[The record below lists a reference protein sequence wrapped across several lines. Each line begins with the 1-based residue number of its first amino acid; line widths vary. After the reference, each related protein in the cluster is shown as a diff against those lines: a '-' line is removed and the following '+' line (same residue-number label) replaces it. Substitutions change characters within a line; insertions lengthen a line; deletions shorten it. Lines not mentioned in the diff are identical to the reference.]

1 MTTPTAEIA
10 GDLATTPI
18 ARWEA
23 NIAAIRLLKELQAQ
37 DRQASLEERA
47 VLAKYAG
54 FGDSAF
60 AQGLGRYTG
69 DPAWQRR
76 KDALQEL
83 VTDEEHES
91 IKRSHVN
98 AFYTTPEIATAMWE
112 GLKDMGA
119 GDIPNLKVL
128 EPSAGSGRFLAHQ
141 PPEMAASSERTAVE
155 LDNLTAGLLKA
166 QFPEATVWNSGFQ
179 DAPVPDDHFDVA
191 ISNVP
196 FGKYGVHDP
205 EYLATGRRFL
215 TRSIHNYFF
224 AKALDKLRPGGML
237 AFITTHYTLDAEK
250 AQPFREYLAD
260 QADLVG
266 AVRLPEGAF
275 PDTEVVADIIYLRK
289 RVPGEAPGNR
299 DWVEAA
305 PHQVEGPETKGTPN
319 TFSVNRYFLDNPDM
333 VLGDHSDEGTMYAR
347 GSYTVKSSPGGQPV
361 TAALRSAMQEIADSP
376 RKLTP
381 SIPAPSSRTPRPPSG
396 PETAPKSALD
406 ETARAKVLKMAE
418 IGATAR
424 RLLNVEKGRTSA
436 EDAEQIRA
444 SLNEQYQTFVESYG
458 ELNLPANRSLAKQQ
472 PDGAMLLALEVF
484 DRAEETWEP
493 SSIFSRRLA
502 GAEPERNVT
511 NAADAMSVVIN
522 ESGRLDFQRMGQ
534 LLGDSPDAVRDSL
547 AGDGLVFRNPMGGWE
562 PADEYLTG
570 HVREKLEIAR
580 KVAAA
585 DPAYQTNAAAL
596 EAVVPEDVP
605 ASQIATPLG
614 APWIPADV
622 VNEWVAKHLSAFPNR
637 KGEWFRYSPETGDW
651 SKSTKVNGYEGIM
664 RAEWGTPGMAADDI
678 LINTL
683 RGMPV
688 NITKSDGDGGRVKD
702 LEGILAAREK
712 SRQIQESFSEWIWED
727 QARQERLVRLYND
740 THNALRPRVFDGSHL
755 KFPGMDPRWQ
765 SQLRPHQRDAISRV
779 VHDGT
784 ALLAHEVGFG
794 KTAVM
799 VASGMERQ
807 RLGLIDKPVFVVPKA
822 THEQFARDFCS
833 MYPGAD
839 LLFPGDQDF
848 GVENRETFLN
858 RIATGD
864 WDGVILTSE
873 QFQKIPVSPATEAK
887 WVQNQVNDLRAALQD
902 VDTEEGG
909 YSETSWQ
916 GRTQKKLSTKLLALE
931 AKLKDL
937 RAEMNAA
944 ADENVLHFEDLGV
957 DQIYVDEADRY
968 KNLPFATRMG
978 QVKGLPQSESKRA
991 WDMFLK
997 TQHIQGL
1004 GQRESGSFSRNGVV
1018 FATGTPI
1025 ANTIAEAWTM
1035 MRYLQLPEMRRRGLH
1050 HFDAW
1055 AKTYGEITSGME
1067 QSPQGKYKPTQRF
1080 AKFVNLPELSQ
1091 LFQNVADVRVASEVP
1106 EMVAVRPRLVDEG
1119 GDPKRTTVKA
1129 EIYPALQAYMC
1140 DLRDRAERLSQVDP
1154 EVDNMLLISSDARK
1168 ASLDLRMVDP
1178 AAGPN
1183 PNGKVQLAAEKVADI
1198 YRDEEENKGTQLVFL
1213 DIGTPKRNAK
1223 VTEDTDSTPEQA
1235 ADDLTGEESAYV
1247 RDLYGILKRELIAR
1261 GVPESDIAFVQDY
1274 PSKARE
1280 DLFEQVNAG
1289 DVRVLVGS
1297 TETVGVGVNIQA
1309 RAAALHHLDVP
1320 WRPRDIEQ
1328 REGRIIRQGNAVYGP
1343 EVDEES
1349 GEIIGP
1355 GRGVKIYQYVQE
1367 GSFDEFMWQAV
1378 EVKGQAVKAL
1388 MRRHTPNREMED
1400 ADGLV
1405 LSASEAK
1412 ALASGNPL
1420 VLRAEELKNDINTL
1434 RLQRASHRNQ
1444 RENAKGQ
1451 LKRLERAIEGH
1462 RDRIPRMEGDAR
1474 LAQAETGDAGW
1485 TIAGKVIE
1493 KRADA
1498 GKAIQGQLS
1507 KLRLDET
1514 TGVIGQYRGFDL
1526 SAAHTNRG
1534 HQLAVT
1540 NPATGSAYNSTYMEQ
1555 LSPTG
1560 LMSRLDN
1567 VVGGIPTALEGAR
1580 ERLAES
1586 ESSIAVYGEQA
1597 RRPFDRMGELASLE
1611 RELVSV
1617 QARLSEEP
1625 DTGCA
1630 PVMEPSISVPDDDWE
1645 GQAASPQPEQP
1656 ESAPDPDLWG
1666 SYLQSGT
1673 LARDSAGPEYWE
1685 KEWEQAQRDRE
1696 AATTGHVDIVDGGPG
1711 ATSPPVWD
1719 GPESR
1724 PIDDAPETGLDP
1736 EREQR
1741 EPTPFE
1747 EAQQISQRLG
1757 DTLRPDVTPADVTPE
1772 ALQDLRQMLTDHEER
1787 EREAEEKEGRARETE
1802 DALMSM
1808 RSEKVAKYS
1817 PIIKWA
1823 DSIWGTGQPVSATV
1837 NVYGGMGG
1845 MAPKT
1850 LLLQPPEEDAP
1861 PLLRLDRYG
1870 NLSILEGYTKGE
1882 PRYVAV
1888 TDDYILEGGGQSFKV
1903 GAGVPESPAPAGQQA
1918 DQEQATPPVMP
1929 PEPDLDQ
1936 ALEQVAAEL
1945 DARDSQRLA
1954 DLGID
1959 SDQEKVERLEQL
1971 EDRASAAGAS
1981 EVAEAIRETR
1991 RQDPEIIIA
2000 SEISDLQEA
2009 VAVAEGVAPESEAQG
2024 QRHEGQAEEDQTL
2037 VHLDVPEADPSAGP
2051 STKCA
2056 SITRTGKPCGH
2067 NPKSGYTW
2075 CVQHIAANWP
2085 AKPPIAQDPNSWE
2098 SYEQPG
2104 PAMPREPGPE
2114 YWAALSEERQPTPTA
2129 LEPLGPQPPHVMSKY
2144 EEEDAGSTITGQGYL
2159 DALAVKEFEQRGLE
2173 AEAEVEE
2180 PEPTPAQ
2187 RVRERI
2193 GGEPKAEVLIS
2204 AYVNADA
2211 EERAYLDSLGVGE
2224 LAERQGHRVTTSDA
2238 ALVENALDDGW
2249 VSDEEASAAGRV
2261 QNLAQQETPD
2271 PEMVSYSMTQAEF
2284 EERIRELCDDPDALA
2299 AFEEQVEAQ
2308 AVDAKAERRYRAR
2321 QQAEDPAAAAAQDVS
2336 AALRSDAGEALKQ
2349 RSDQAREQR
2358 EEDGGEATPRKRQ
2371 WTAKELRLKAKELC
2385 PPASAIRLTRRA
2397 RNSTL
2402 PKAPKPPSTAAPK
2415 SGRTARKPAF
2425 TAGMRR

>member
-10 GDLATTPI
+10 GDLPTTPI

-98 AFYTTPEIATAMWE
+98 SFYTTPEIATAMWE

-141 PPEMAASSERTAVE
+141 PPEIAASSERTAVE

-275 PDTEVVADIIYLRK
+275 PDTQVVADIIYLRK

-299 DWVEAA
+299 DWVEAV

-502 GAEPERNVT
+502 GAEPERDVT

-534 LLGDSPDAVRDSL
+534 LLGDSPDGVRDSL

-678 LINTL
+678 LIHTL
-683 RGMPV
+683 KGAPI

-873 QFQKIPVSPATEAK
+873 QFQKIPVSPETEAK

-916 GRTQKKLSTKLLALE
+916 GRTEKKLSTKLLALE

-1474 LAQAETGDAGW
+1474 LAQADTGDAGW

-1514 TGVIGQYRGFDL
+1514 TGVIGQYKGFDL
-1526 SAAHTNRG
+1526 SASHTNRG
-1534 HQLAVT
+1534 HQLTVT

-1555 LSPTG
+1555 LSPAG

-1597 RRPFDRMGELASLE
+1597 RRPFERMGELASLE

-1645 GQAASPQPEQP
+1645 GQAASPRPEP
-1656 ESAPDPDLWG
+1656 ASDPDLWG

-1719 GPESR
+1719 GPEYR

-1787 EREAEEKEGRARETE
+1787 EREAEEREGRARETE

-1808 RSEKVAKYS
+1808 RSEKIAKYS
-1817 PIIKWA
+1817 PIIEWA
-1823 DSIWGTGQPVSATV
+1823 DSIWGAGQPVSATV

-1888 TDDYILEGGGQSFKV
+1888 TDDYILEGGGQSFTV

-1981 EVAEAIRETR
+1981 GLAEAIRETQ

-2009 VAVAEGVAPESEAQG
+2009 VAVAEGVVPESEAQG
-2024 QRHEGQAEEDQTL
+2024 QGQKGEAEEDQTP
-2037 VHLDVPEADPSAGP
+2037 VHL
-2051 STKCA
+2051 
-2056 SITRTGKPCGH
+2056 
-2067 NPKSGYTW
+2067 
-2075 CVQHIAANWP
+2075 
-2085 AKPPIAQDPNSWE
+2085 
-2098 SYEQPG
+2098 
-2104 PAMPREPGPE
+2104 
-2114 YWAALSEERQPTPTA
+2114 
-2129 LEPLGPQPPHVMSKY
+2129 
-2144 EEEDAGSTITGQGYL
+2144 
-2159 DALAVKEFEQRGLE
+2159 
-2173 AEAEVEE
+2173 EAEVEE

-2211 EERAYLDSLGVGE
+2211 EERAYLDSLGVGA
-2224 LAERQGHRVTTSDA
+2224 LAERHGHRVSTEDA

-2249 VSDEEASAAGRV
+2249 VTGEEASAAGRV

-2308 AVDAKAERRYRAR
+2308 AVDAKAERRYRAKQR
-2321 QQAEDPAAAAAQDVS
+2321 TEDPAAAAAQDVS

-2358 EEDGGEATPRKRQ
+2358 EEEGEEAAPRRRT
-2371 WTAKELRLKAKELC
+2371 WTAKELRLKARELC
-2385 PPASAIRLTRRA
+2385 PPASAIRLSRKA
-2397 RNSTL
+2397 RKSTL
-2402 PKAPKPPSTAAPK
+2402 PKAPRPPSTAAPK
-2415 SGRTARKPAF
+2415 SGRSHGKPAF

>member
-10 GDLATTPI
+10 DNLPRTPI
-18 ARWEA
+18 ARWNA
-23 NIAAIRLLKELQAQ
+23 NIEVIRLLKELEAQ
-37 DRQASLEERA
+37 DRLATPAEHA
-47 VLAKYAG
+47 VLEQYSG

-60 AQGLGRYTG
+60 EQGFTPYTPRE
-69 DPAWQRR
+69 PAWRDR
-76 KDALQEL
+76 KEVLREL
-83 VTDEEHES
+83 VTGEDYES
-91 IKRSHVN
+91 IERSRPN
-98 AFYTTPEIATAMWE
+98 SFYTTPEIVKAMWE
-112 GLKDMGA
+112 GLKDLGA

-128 EPSAGSGRFLAHQ
+128 EPSAGSGRFLAYQ
-141 PPEMAASSERTAVE
+141 PPEIAASSEPTAVE
-155 LDNLTAGLLKA
+155 LDKVTAGVLKA
-166 QFPEATVWNSGFQ
+166 RFPAATVWNTGFQ
-179 DAPVPDDHFDVA
+179 DAPIPNDHFDVA

-196 FGKYGVHDP
+196 FGNYRVHDP

-215 TRSIHNYFF
+215 TKNIHNYFF
-224 AKALDKLRPGGML
+224 AKALDKLRPGGVL
-237 AFITTHYTLDAEK
+237 AFVSSHYTLDAGK

-275 PDTEVVADIIYLRK
+275 PDTEVVTDIIYLRK
-289 RVPGEAPGNR
+289 RVPGETPGNR
-299 DWVEAA
+299 DWVEAV
-305 PHQVEGPETKGTPN
+305 PHRVDDSRGTPH
-319 TFSVNRYFLDNPDM
+319 TYTVNRYFLDNPGM
-333 VLGDHSDEGTMYAR
+333 VLGDHSADGSMNAR
-347 GSYTVKSSPGGQPV
+347 NSYTVTSAPGGRPV

-406 ETARAKVLKMAE
+406 ETDRAKVLKMAE

-534 LLGDSPDAVRDSL
+534 LLGDSPDGVRDSL
-547 AGDGLVFRNPMGGWE
+547 AGDGLVFRNPVGGWE

-678 LINTL
+678 LIQTL
-683 RGMPV
+683 KGAPI

-740 THNALRPRVFDGSHL
+740 THNAMRPRVFDGSHL

-873 QFQKIPVSPATEAK
+873 QFQKIPVSPETEAK

-1035 MRYLQLPEMRRRGLH
+1035 MRYLQIPEMRRRGLH

-1106 EMVAVRPRLVDEG
+1106 EMVAVRPRLVDDN

-1320 WRPRDIEQ
+1320 WRSRDIEQ

-1474 LAQAETGDAGW
+1474 LAQADTGDAGW

-1498 GKAIQGQLS
+1498 GNAIQGQLS

-1514 TGVIGQYRGFDL
+1514 TGVIGQYKGFDL
-1526 SAAHTNRG
+1526 SASHTNRG

-1540 NPATGSAYNSTYMEQ
+1540 NPATGAPHNSTYMEQ

-1560 LMSRLDN
+1560 LMSRIDN

-1586 ESSIAVYGEQA
+1586 EASIAVYGEQA

-1645 GQAASPQPEQP
+1645 GQAASPRPEQP

-1666 SYLQSGT
+1666 SYLQSDT

-1685 KEWEQAQRDRE
+1685 KESEKAQRDRD

-1711 ATSPPVWD
+1711 PTSPPVWD
-1719 GPESR
+1719 GPESG

-1736 EREQR
+1736 EREPR
-1741 EPTPFE
+1741 KPSRTSGRCSRTMRN
-1747 EAQQISQRLG
+1747 AK
-1757 DTLRPDVTPADVTPE
+1757 
-1772 ALQDLRQMLTDHEER
+1772 
-1787 EREAEEKEGRARETE
+1787 EK
-1802 DALMSM
+1802 L
-1808 RSEKVAKYS
+1808 K
-1817 PIIKWA
+1817 
-1823 DSIWGTGQPVSATV
+1823 
-1837 NVYGGMGG
+1837 
-1845 MAPKT
+1845 
-1850 LLLQPPEEDAP
+1850 
-1861 PLLRLDRYG
+1861 
-1870 NLSILEGYTKGE
+1870 
-1882 PRYVAV
+1882 
-1888 TDDYILEGGGQSFKV
+1888 
-1903 GAGVPESPAPAGQQA
+1903 
-1918 DQEQATPPVMP
+1918 
-1929 PEPDLDQ
+1929 
-1936 ALEQVAAEL
+1936 
-1945 DARDSQRLA
+1945 
-1954 DLGID
+1954 
-1959 SDQEKVERLEQL
+1959 
-1971 EDRASAAGAS
+1971 
-1981 EVAEAIRETR
+1981 
-1991 RQDPEIIIA
+1991 
-2000 SEISDLQEA
+2000 
-2009 VAVAEGVAPESEAQG
+2009 
-2024 QRHEGQAEEDQTL
+2024 
-2037 VHLDVPEADPSAGP
+2037 
-2051 STKCA
+2051 
-2056 SITRTGKPCGH
+2056 
-2067 NPKSGYTW
+2067 
-2075 CVQHIAANWP
+2075 
-2085 AKPPIAQDPNSWE
+2085 
-2098 SYEQPG
+2098 
-2104 PAMPREPGPE
+2104 
-2114 YWAALSEERQPTPTA
+2114 
-2129 LEPLGPQPPHVMSKY
+2129 
-2144 EEEDAGSTITGQGYL
+2144 
-2159 DALAVKEFEQRGLE
+2159 RG
-2173 AEAEVEE
+2173 
-2180 PEPTPAQ
+2180 
-2187 RVRERI
+2187 
-2193 GGEPKAEVLIS
+2193 
-2204 AYVNADA
+2204 
-2211 EERAYLDSLGVGE
+2211 
-2224 LAERQGHRVTTSDA
+2224 
-2238 ALVENALDDGW
+2238 
-2249 VSDEEASAAGRV
+2249 
-2261 QNLAQQETPD
+2261 
-2271 PEMVSYSMTQAEF
+2271 
-2284 EERIRELCDDPDALA
+2284 
-2299 AFEEQVEAQ
+2299 
-2308 AVDAKAERRYRAR
+2308 KAERGR
-2321 QQAEDPAAAAAQDVS
+2321 
-2336 AALRSDAGEALKQ
+2336 
-2349 RSDQAREQR
+2349 
-2358 EEDGGEATPRKRQ
+2358 
-2371 WTAKELRLKAKELC
+2371 
-2385 PPASAIRLTRRA
+2385 
-2397 RNSTL
+2397 
-2402 PKAPKPPSTAAPK
+2402 PKMP
-2415 SGRTARKPAF
+2415 
-2425 TAGMRR
+2425 

>member
-1 MTTPTAEIA
+1 MTTPTVETA
-10 GDLATTPI
+10 GDLPTTPI

-37 DRQASLEERA
+37 DRVATPAERA
-47 VLAKYAG
+47 VLAKYSG

-60 AQGLGRYTG
+60 GQGFSHYRPNE
-69 DPAWQRR
+69 PAWRER
-76 KDALQEL
+76 KETLREL
-83 VTDEEHES
+83 VTGEEYDA
-91 IKRSHVN
+91 IRRSRLN
-98 AFYTTPEIATAMWE
+98 AFYTTPEVVKAMWD

-141 PPEMAASSERTAVE
+141 PPEIAASSERTAVE
-155 LDNLTAGLLKA
+155 LDKVTAGLLKA
-166 QFPEATVWNSGFQ
+166 QFPEATVWNTGFQ
-179 DAPVPDDHFDVA
+179 DAPVPDNHFDVA

-196 FGKYGVHDP
+196 FGDYGVHDP
-205 EYLATGRRFL
+205 EYLQTGRKFL

-224 AKALDKLRPGGML
+224 AKALDKVRPGGML
-237 AFITTHYTLDAEK
+237 AFITTHHTLDSEK
-250 AQPFREYLAD
+250 GQPFREYLAD

-266 AVRLPEGAF
+266 AVRLPEDAF
-275 PDTEVVADIIYLRK
+275 PDTEVVTDIIYLRK

-299 DWVEAA
+299 DWVETA
-305 PHQVEGPETKGTPN
+305 PHQVDGPRGVSH
-319 TFSVNRYFLDNPDM
+319 TFTINKYFLDNPAM
-333 VLGDHSDEGTMYAR
+333 VLGDHSAEGTMYA
-347 GSYTVKSSPGGQPV
+347 GESYTVKSVPGGQPV
-361 TAALRSAMQEIADSP
+361 TAALRPAMQEIADSP
-376 RKLTP
+376 KKLTP

-406 ETARAKVLKMAE
+406 ETDRAKVLKMAE

-424 RLLNVEKGRTSA
+424 RLINVEKGRESA
-436 EDAEQIRA
+436 EDVERIRA

-458 ELNLPANRSLAKQQ
+458 ELNLPANRSLVKQQ

-484 DRAEETWEP
+484 DRDEKTWEP

-511 NAADAMSVVIN
+511 NAADAMSVVVN
-522 ESGRLDFQRMGQ
+522 ESGTLDFQRMGQ

-547 AGDGLVFRNPMGGWE
+547 AEQGLIFRNSMGGWE
-562 PADEYLTG
+562 SADEYLTG
-570 HVREKLEIAR
+570 HVRDKLEVAR
-580 KVAAA
+580 KAAAA
-585 DPAYQTNAAAL
+585 DPAYQANAAAL

-605 ASQIATPLG
+605 ASQISTPLG
-614 APWIPADV
+614 APWIPDSV
-622 VNEWVAKHLSAFPNR
+622 VNEWAAQHLSRFPNQ
-637 KGEWFRYSPETGDW
+637 KGEWFRYSPETGEW
-651 SKSTKVNGYEGIM
+651 SKAAKVTGYEGTM
-664 RAEWGTPGMAADDI
+664 HSQWGTEAMAADDI

-688 NITKSDGDGGRVKD
+688 NVTMPDGKGGRVKD
-702 LEGILAAREK
+702 VEGTLEAQEK
-712 SRQIQESFSEWIWED
+712 ARQIQESFNDWIWED
-727 QARQERLVRLYND
+727 PARQERLVRLYND
-740 THNALRPRVFDGSHL
+740 THNGLRPRVFDGSHL
-755 KFPGMDPRWQ
+755 KFPGMDPKWQ
-765 SQLRPHQRDAISRV
+765 SQLRSHQRDASYRV

-799 VASGMERQ
+799 ISSGMERK

-822 THEQFARDFCS
+822 THEQFARDFCG

-839 LLFPGDQDF
+839 LLFPDEKDF
-848 GVENRETFLN
+848 SNEHREVFLN

-887 WVQNQVNDLRAALQD
+887 WVQQQVYDLQAALEGLD
-902 VDTEEGG
+902 AEGG
-909 YSETSWQ
+909 EYKRRSQ
-916 GRTQKKLSTKLLALE
+916 KQIDKKLEALTV
-931 AKLKDL
+931 KLKNL
-937 RAEMNAA
+937 RAEMSAA
-944 ADENVLHFEDLGV
+944 TDKGVVYFEDLGV
-957 DQIYVDEADRY
+957 DQLYVDEADRY
-968 KNLPFATRMG
+968 KNLPFATRMS
-978 QVKGLPQSESKRA
+978 QIKGLPNTESKRA

-997 TQHIQGL
+997 TQYIQGL
-1004 GQRESGSFSRNGVV
+1004 GRRQSGSFSRNGVV

-1035 MRYLQLPEMRRRGLH
+1035 MRYLQLPELRRRGLH

-1055 AKTYGEITSGME
+1055 AKTYGDITSGME
-1067 QSPQGKYKPTQRF
+1067 QTPQGQYKPTQRF

-1106 EMVAVRPRLVDEG
+1106 EMTAVRPRLVDDN
-1119 GDPKRTTVKA
+1119 GDPKRTTIKA
-1129 EIYPALQAYMC
+1129 EGYPALQEYMC
-1140 DLRDRAERLSQVDP
+1140 DLRDRVARLARVDP
-1154 EVDNMLLISSDARK
+1154 SEDNMLLISSDARK
-1168 ASLDLRMVDP
+1168 ASLDLRMVNP

-1183 PNGKVQLAAEKVADI
+1183 SNGKVQLAAEKVAEI
-1198 YRDEEENKGTQLVFL
+1198 YRDEQENKGTQLVFL
-1213 DIGTPKRNAK
+1213 DIGTPKASGK
-1223 VTEDTDSTPEQA
+1223 A
-1235 ADDLTGEESAYV
+1235 ADDSASEQSAEELTGAESGYV
-1247 RDLYGILKRELIAR
+1247 SDLYGILKRELIAR
-1261 GVPESDIAFVQDY
+1261 GVDESEIAFVQDY
-1274 PSKARE
+1274 PPKARAA
-1280 DLFEQVNAG
+1280 LFEKVNAG

-1297 TETVGVGVNIQA
+1297 TETIGVGVNIQT

-1328 REGRIIRQGNAVYGP
+1328 REGRIIRQGNIVYGP
-1343 EVDEES
+1343 VEDEET
-1349 GEIIGP
+1349 GEITGP

-1388 MRRHTPNREMED
+1388 MRRHTPNRSMED
-1400 ADGLV
+1400 ADELV
-1405 LSASEAK
+1405 LSAAEAK

-1420 VLRAEELKNDINTL
+1420 VLRAEELKNGINTL
-1434 RLQRASHRNQ
+1434 RLQRSSHRHQ
-1444 RENAKGQ
+1444 RETAKSHI
-1451 LKRLERAIEGH
+1451 KRLERAIEGH
-1462 RDRIPRMEGDAR
+1462 RERLPRMEADAR

-1485 TIAGKVIE
+1485 TIAGNVIE

-1498 GKAIQGQLS
+1498 GKAIQDQLS
-1507 KLRLDET
+1507 TLRLDER

-1526 SAAHTNRG
+1526 SASHTDRG

-1540 NPATGSAYNSTYMEQ
+1540 NPATGAPHNSTHMEQ
-1555 LSPTG
+1555 VSPAG
-1560 LMSRLDN
+1560 VMSRLDN
-1567 VVGGIPTALEGAR
+1567 LMVGIPTALEGAR

-1586 ESSIAVYGEQA
+1586 EASIAIYGEQA
-1597 RRPFDRMGELASLE
+1597 GRPFDRMGELASLE

-1645 GQAASPQPEQP
+1645 GQAASPQPQQP

-1673 LARDSAGPEYWE
+1673 LAR
-1685 KEWEQAQRDRE
+1685 E

-1711 ATSPPVWD
+1711 PTSPPVCD
-1719 GPESR
+1719 GPESG

-1787 EREAEEKEGRARETE
+1787 EREAEEREGRARETE
-1802 DALMSM
+1802 DALMSR
-1808 RSEKVAKYS
+1808 RSEKIAKYS
-1817 PIIKWA
+1817 PIIEWA
-1823 DSIWGTGQPVSATV
+1823 DSIWGAGQPVSATV

-1845 MAPKT
+1845 RAPKT

-1903 GAGVPESPAPAGQQA
+1903 GAGIPESPAPAGQQA

-2009 VAVAEGVAPESEAQG
+2009 VEVAEGVAPESEAQG
-2024 QRHEGQAEEDQTL
+2024 QGQKGEAEEDQTP
-2037 VHLDVPEADPSAGP
+2037 VHL
-2051 STKCA
+2051 
-2056 SITRTGKPCGH
+2056 
-2067 NPKSGYTW
+2067 
-2075 CVQHIAANWP
+2075 
-2085 AKPPIAQDPNSWE
+2085 
-2098 SYEQPG
+2098 
-2104 PAMPREPGPE
+2104 
-2114 YWAALSEERQPTPTA
+2114 
-2129 LEPLGPQPPHVMSKY
+2129 
-2144 EEEDAGSTITGQGYL
+2144 
-2159 DALAVKEFEQRGLE
+2159 
-2173 AEAEVEE
+2173 EAEVEE

-2193 GGEPKAEVLIS
+2193 GGEPKPEVLIS

-2308 AVDAKAERRYRAR
+2308 AVDAKAERRYRAKQR
-2321 QQAEDPAAAAAQDVS
+2321 TEDPAAAAAQDVS

-2385 PPASAIRLTRRA
+2385 PPASAIRLSRKA

>member
-1 MTTPTAEIA
+1 MTMTTTETA
-10 GDLATTPI
+10 DNLPTTPI

-37 DRQASLEERA
+37 DRLATPAERA
-47 VLAKYAG
+47 VLAKYSG

-60 AQGLGRYTG
+60 GQGFSHYRPNE
-69 DPAWQRR
+69 PAWRER
-76 KDALQEL
+76 KETLREL
-83 VTDEEHES
+83 VTGEEYDA
-91 IKRSHVN
+91 IRRSRLN
-98 AFYTTPEIATAMWE
+98 AFYTTPEVVKAMWD

-141 PPEMAASSERTAVE
+141 PPEIAASSERTAVE
-155 LDNLTAGLLKA
+155 LDKVTAGLLKA
-166 QFPEATVWNSGFQ
+166 QFPGATVWNTGFQ

-196 FGKYGVHDP
+196 FGDYGVHDP
-205 EYLATGRRFL
+205 EYLQTGRKFL

-224 AKALDKLRPGGML
+224 AKALDKVRPGGML
-237 AFITTHYTLDAEK
+237 AFITTHHTLDSEK
-250 AQPFREYLAD
+250 GQPFREYLAD

-266 AVRLPEGAF
+266 AVRLPEDAF
-275 PDTEVVADIIYLRK
+275 PDTEVVTDIIYLRK

-299 DWVEAA
+299 DWVETA
-305 PHQVEGPETKGTPN
+305 PHQVDGPRGVSH
-319 TFSVNRYFLDNPDM
+319 TFTINKYFLDNPAM
-333 VLGDHSDEGTMYAR
+333 VLGDHSAEGTMYA
-347 GSYTVKSSPGGQPV
+347 GESYTVKSVPGGQPV
-361 TAALRSAMQEIADSP
+361 TAALRPAMQEIADSP
-376 RKLTP
+376 KKLTP
-381 SIPAPSSRTPRPPSG
+381 SIPAPSSRTPRPPSSL
-396 PETAPKSALD
+396 ETAPKSALD
-406 ETARAKVLKMAE
+406 ETDRAKVLKMAE

-424 RLLNVEKGRTSA
+424 RLINVEKGRESA
-436 EDAEQIRA
+436 EDVERIRA

-484 DRAEETWEP
+484 DRDEKTWEP

-502 GAEPERNVT
+502 GAENERNVT
-511 NAADAMSVVIN
+511 NAADAMSVVVN
-522 ESGRLDFQRMGQ
+522 ESGTLDFQRMGQ

-547 AGDGLVFRNPMGGWE
+547 AGDGLIFRNPMGGWE
-562 PADEYLTG
+562 SADEYLTG
-570 HVREKLEIAR
+570 HVRDKLEVAR
-580 KVAAA
+580 KAAAA
-585 DPAYQTNAAAL
+585 DPAYQANAAAL

-605 ASQIATPLG
+605 ASQISTPLG
-614 APWIPADV
+614 APWIPDSV
-622 VNEWVAKHLSAFPNR
+622 VNEWAAQHLSRFPNQ
-637 KGEWFRYSPETGDW
+637 KGEWFRYTPETGEW
-651 SKSTKVNGYEGIM
+651 SKAAKVTGYEGTM
-664 RAEWGTPGMAADDI
+664 HSQWGTEAMAADDI

-688 NITKSDGDGGRVKD
+688 NVTMPDGKGGRVKD
-702 LEGILAAREK
+702 VEGTLEAQEK
-712 SRQIQESFSEWIWED
+712 ARQIQESFNDWIWED
-727 QARQERLVRLYND
+727 PARQERLVRLYND
-740 THNALRPRVFDGSHL
+740 THNGLRPRVFDGSHL
-755 KFPGMDPRWQ
+755 KFPGMDPKWQ
-765 SQLRPHQRDAISRV
+765 SQLRSHQRDASYRV

-799 VASGMERQ
+799 ISSGMERK

-822 THEQFARDFCS
+822 THEQFARDFCG

-839 LLFPGDQDF
+839 LLFPDEKDF
-848 GVENRETFLN
+848 SNEHREVFLN

-887 WVQNQVNDLRAALQD
+887 WVQQQVYDLQAALEGLD
-902 VDTEEGG
+902 AEGG
-909 YSETSWQ
+909 EYKRRSQ
-916 GRTQKKLSTKLLALE
+916 KQIDKKLEALTV
-931 AKLKDL
+931 KLKNL
-937 RAEMNAA
+937 RAEMSAA
-944 ADENVLHFEDLGV
+944 TDKGVVYFEDLGV
-957 DQIYVDEADRY
+957 DQLYVDEADRY
-968 KNLPFATRMG
+968 KNLPFATHMS
-978 QVKGLPQSESKRA
+978 QIKGLPNTESKRA

-997 TQHIQGL
+997 TQYIQGL
-1004 GQRESGSFSRNGVV
+1004 GRRQSGSFSRNGVV

-1035 MRYLQLPEMRRRGLH
+1035 MRYLQLPELRRRGLN

-1067 QSPQGKYKPTQRF
+1067 QTPQGQYKPTQRF

-1106 EMVAVRPRLVDEG
+1106 EMTAVRPRLVDDN
-1119 GDPKRTTVKA
+1119 GDPKRTTIKA
-1129 EIYPALQAYMC
+1129 EGYPALQEYMC
-1140 DLRDRAERLSQVDP
+1140 DLRDRVARLARVDP
-1154 EVDNMLLISSDARK
+1154 SEDNMLLISSDARK
-1168 ASLDLRMVDP
+1168 ASLDLRMVNP

-1183 PNGKVQLAAEKVADI
+1183 SNGKVQLAAEKVAEI
-1198 YRDEEENKGTQLVFL
+1198 YRDEQENKGTQLVFL
-1213 DIGTPKRNAK
+1213 DIGTPKASGK
-1223 VTEDTDSTPEQA
+1223 A
-1235 ADDLTGEESAYV
+1235 ADDSASEQSAEELTGAESGYV
-1247 RDLYGILKRELIAR
+1247 SDLYGILKRELVAR
-1261 GVPESDIAFVQDY
+1261 GVDESEIAFVQDY
-1274 PSKARE
+1274 PPKARAA
-1280 DLFEQVNAG
+1280 LFEKVNAG

-1297 TETVGVGVNIQA
+1297 TETIGVGVNIQT

-1328 REGRIIRQGNAVYGP
+1328 REGRIIRQGNIVYGP
-1343 EVDEES
+1343 VEDEET
-1349 GEIIGP
+1349 GEITGP

-1388 MRRHTPNREMED
+1388 MRRHTPNRSMED
-1400 ADGLV
+1400 ADELV
-1405 LSASEAK
+1405 LSAAEAK

-1420 VLRAEELKNDINTL
+1420 VLRAEELKNGINTL

-1444 RENAKGQ
+1444 RENAKSHI
-1451 LKRLERAIEGH
+1451 KRLERAIEGY
-1462 RDRIPRMEGDAR
+1462 RDRIPRMEVDAR

-1485 TIAGKVIE
+1485 IIAGNVIE

-1498 GKAIQGQLS
+1498 GKAIQDQLS
-1507 KLRLDET
+1507 TLRLDER
-1514 TGVIGQYRGFDL
+1514 TGVIGQYKGFDL
-1526 SAAHTNRG
+1526 SASHTDRG

-1540 NPATGSAYNSTYMEQ
+1540 NPATGTPHNSTYMEQ
-1555 LSPTG
+1555 VSPAG
-1560 LMSRLDN
+1560 VMSRLDN
-1567 VVGGIPTALEGAR
+1567 LMVGIPTALEGAR

-1586 ESSIAVYGEQA
+1586 EASIAIYGEQA
-1597 RRPFDRMGELASLE
+1597 GRPFDRMGELASLE

-1656 ESAPDPDLWG
+1656 EQPESAPDAGVWG

-1711 ATSPPVWD
+1711 PTSPPVWD
-1719 GPESR
+1719 GPESG

-1736 EREQR
+1736 EREPR
-1741 EPTPFE
+1741 ETTPFE

-1787 EREAEEKEGRARETE
+1787 EREAEEREGRARETE

-1808 RSEKVAKYS
+1808 RSEKIAKYS
-1817 PIIKWA
+1817 PIIEWA
-1823 DSIWGTGQPVSATV
+1823 DSIWGAGQPVSATV

-1882 PRYVAV
+1882 PRYVDV

-1903 GAGVPESPAPAGQQA
+1903 GAGGPESPAPAGQQA
-1918 DQEQATPPVMP
+1918 DQEQATPPVMA

-2009 VAVAEGVAPESEAQG
+2009 VVVAEGMVPESETQG
-2024 QRHEGQAEEDQTL
+2024 QWHEGQAEE
-2037 VHLDVPEADPSAGP
+2037 
-2051 STKCA
+2051 
-2056 SITRTGKPCGH
+2056 
-2067 NPKSGYTW
+2067 
-2075 CVQHIAANWP
+2075 
-2085 AKPPIAQDPNSWE
+2085 PPP
-2098 SYEQPG
+2098 
-2104 PAMPREPGPE
+2104 
-2114 YWAALSEERQPTPTA
+2114 
-2129 LEPLGPQPPHVMSKY
+2129 
-2144 EEEDAGSTITGQGYL
+2144 DAGEYLADTTGL
-2159 DALAVKEFEQRGLE
+2159 
-2173 AEAEVEE
+2173 
-2180 PEPTPAQ
+2180 TPAQ

-2211 EERAYLDSLGVGE
+2211 EERAYLDSLGVGD
-2224 LAERQGHRVTTSDA
+2224 LAERHGHRVSTEDA
-2238 ALVENALDDGW
+2238 ALVEDALDDGW
-2249 VSDEEASAAGRV
+2249 VTDEEASAAGRV

-2271 PEMVSYSMTQAEF
+2271 PLTPSYEMTQEEF

-2299 AFEEQVEAQ
+2299 AFEERVEAQ
-2308 AVDAKAERRYRAR
+2308 AVAAKAESKYRAR

-2336 AALRSDAGEALKQ
+2336 DGLRSEAGEALKQ
-2349 RSDQAREQR
+2349 RSVQAREQR
-2358 EEDGGEATPRKRQ
+2358 EEDGGEAAPRRRT

-2385 PPASAIRLTRRA
+2385 PPASAIRLSRKA
-2397 RNSTL
+2397 RKSTL
-2402 PKAPKPPSTAAPK
+2402 PKAPRPPSTAAPK
-2415 SGRTARKPAF
+2415 SGRPPGKPAF

>member
-1 MTTPTAEIA
+1 MTTPTVETA
-10 GDLATTPI
+10 GDLPTTPI

-37 DRQASLEERA
+37 DRVATPAERA

-60 AQGLGRYTG
+60 GQGFSHYRPNE
-69 DPAWQRR
+69 PAWRER
-76 KDALQEL
+76 KETLREL
-83 VTDEEHES
+83 VTGEEYDA
-91 IKRSHVN
+91 IRRSRLN
-98 AFYTTPEIATAMWE
+98 AFYTTPEVVKAMWD

-128 EPSAGSGRFLAHQ
+128 EPSAGSGRFLAYQ

-155 LDNLTAGLLKA
+155 LDKVTAGLLKA
-166 QFPEATVWNSGFQ
+166 QFPEATVWNTGFQ

-196 FGKYGVHDP
+196 FGDYGVHDP
-205 EYLATGRRFL
+205 EYLQTGRKFL

-224 AKALDKLRPGGML
+224 AKALDKLRPGGVL
-237 AFITTHYTLDAEK
+237 AFITTHYTLDSQK

-266 AVRLPEGAF
+266 AVRLPEDAF
-275 PDTEVVADIIYLRK
+275 PDTEVVTDIIYLRK
-289 RVPGEAPGNR
+289 RAPGETPGNR

-305 PHQVEGPETKGTPN
+305 PHQVDGPRGTPH
-319 TFSVNRYFLDNPDM
+319 TFTINRYFLDNPAM
-333 VLGDHSDEGTMYAR
+333 VLGGHSAEGTMNAR
-347 GSYTVKSSPGGQPV
+347 ESYTVKSVPGGQPV
-361 TAALRSAMQEIADSP
+361 TAALRPAMQKIADSP
-376 RKLTP
+376 KKLTP

-396 PETAPKSALD
+396 LETVPKSALD
-406 ETARAKVLKMAE
+406 ETARAKVLKVAE

-424 RLLNVEKGRTSA
+424 RLINVEKGRESA
-436 EDAEQIRA
+436 EDVEQIRA
-444 SLNEQYQTFVESYG
+444 SLNKQYQTFVESYG
-458 ELNLPANRSLAKQQ
+458 ELNLPANRSLVKQQ

-484 DRAEETWEP
+484 DRDEKTWEP
-493 SSIFSRRLA
+493 SSIFSRRLT

-562 PADEYLTG
+562 SADEYLTG
-570 HVREKLEIAR
+570 RVRDKLEVAR
-580 KVAAA
+580 KVTAA
-585 DPAYQTNAAAL
+585 DPAYQTNVSAL

-605 ASQIATPLG
+605 ASQISTPLG
-614 APWIPADV
+614 APWIPDSV
-622 VNEWVAKHLSAFPNR
+622 VNEWAAQHLSRFPNQ
-637 KGEWFRYSPETGDW
+637 KGEWFRYSPETGEW
-651 SKSTKVNGYEGIM
+651 SKAAKVTGYEGTM
-664 RAEWGTPGMAADDI
+664 HSQWGTEAMAADDI

-683 RGMPV
+683 RGMPINV
-688 NITKSDGDGGRVKD
+688 TMPDGKGGRVKD
-702 LEGILAAREK
+702 LEGTLEAQGK
-712 SRQIQESFSEWIWED
+712 SSQIQESFNDWIWED
-727 QARQERLVRLYND
+727 SARQERLVRLYND
-740 THNALRPRVFDGSHL
+740 THNGLRPRVFDGSHL
-755 KFPGMDPRWQ
+755 KFPGMDPKWQ
-765 SQLRPHQRDAISRV
+765 SQLRSHQRDASYRV

-799 VASGMERQ
+799 ISSGMERK

-822 THEQFARDFCS
+822 THEQFARDFCG

-839 LLFPGDQDF
+839 LLFPTEKDF
-848 GVENRETFLN
+848 SSEHRETFLN

-887 WVQNQVNDLRAALQD
+887 WVQQQVYDLQVALEGLD
-902 VDTEEGG
+902 AEGG
-909 YSETSWQ
+909 EYKRRSQ
-916 GRTQKKLSTKLLALE
+916 KQIDKKLE
-931 AKLKDL
+931 AMRVKLKNL
-937 RAEMNAA
+937 RAEMSAA
-944 ADENVLHFEDLGV
+944 TDKGVLHFEDLGV
-957 DQIYVDEADRY
+957 DQLYVDEADRY
-968 KNLPFATRMG
+968 KNLPFATHMS
-978 QVKGLPQSESKRA
+978 QIKGLPNTESKRA

-1106 EMVAVRPRLVDEG
+1106 EMVAVRPRLVDDN

-1247 RDLYGILKRELIAR
+1247 RDLYGVLKRELIAK

-1462 RDRIPRMEGDAR
+1462 RDRIPRMEVDAR
-1474 LAQAETGDAGW
+1474 LAQADTGDAGW

-1498 GKAIQGQLS
+1498 GKAIQDQLS

-1514 TGVIGQYRGFDL
+1514 TGVIGQYKGFDL
-1526 SAAHTNRG
+1526 SASHTNRG
-1534 HQLAVT
+1534 HQLTVI

-1586 ESSIAVYGEQA
+1586 EASIAVYGEQA
-1597 RRPFDRMGELASLE
+1597 GRPFERMGELASLE

-1645 GQAASPQPEQP
+1645 GQAASPRPEP
-1656 ESAPDPDLWG
+1656 ASDPDIWG

-1685 KEWEQAQRDRE
+1685 KAQRDRE

-1711 ATSPPVWD
+1711 PTSPPVWD

-1787 EREAEEKEGRARETE
+1787 EREAEEREGRARETE

-1823 DSIWGTGQPVSATV
+1823 DSIWGAGQPVSATV

-1903 GAGVPESPAPAGQQA
+1903 GAGIPESPAPAGQQA

-1954 DLGID
+1954 DLSID

-2009 VAVAEGVAPESEAQG
+2009 VEVAEGVAPESEAQG
-2024 QRHEGQAEEDQTL
+2024 QGQKGEAEEDQTP
-2037 VHLDVPEADPSAGP
+2037 VHL
-2051 STKCA
+2051 
-2056 SITRTGKPCGH
+2056 
-2067 NPKSGYTW
+2067 
-2075 CVQHIAANWP
+2075 
-2085 AKPPIAQDPNSWE
+2085 
-2098 SYEQPG
+2098 
-2104 PAMPREPGPE
+2104 
-2114 YWAALSEERQPTPTA
+2114 
-2129 LEPLGPQPPHVMSKY
+2129 
-2144 EEEDAGSTITGQGYL
+2144 
-2159 DALAVKEFEQRGLE
+2159 
-2173 AEAEVEE
+2173 EAEVEE

-2193 GGEPKAEVLIS
+2193 GGEPKPEVLIS

-2211 EERAYLDSLGVGE
+2211 EERAYLDSLGVGA
-2224 LAERQGHRVTTSDA
+2224 LAERHGHRVSTEDA

-2249 VSDEEASAAGRV
+2249 VTGEEASAAGRV

-2308 AVDAKAERRYRAR
+2308 AVDAKAERRYRAKQR
-2321 QQAEDPAAAAAQDVS
+2321 TEDPAAAAAQDVS

-2397 RNSTL
+2397 RNATL